1 MLLCI
6 FTMPLLHSGGK
17 KKLFYVLGLVS
28 RTEALTKTKRN
39 LKLIGEKIVR
49 AILTIWF
56 GRKLCNNSWLRLKK
70 NIYIF
75 LCKNPKHNW
84 FELRETFFFFFF
96 TPMRRLNFTKFLR
109 KSKICISLSLLTR
122 SYTVQILPLQFSK
135 GYIIVSLSS
144 LSLS

>member
-49 AILTIWF
+49 AILTI
-56 GRKLCNNSWLRLKK
+56 
-70 NIYIF
+70 
-75 LCKNPKHNW
+75 
-84 FELRETFFFFFF
+84 
-96 TPMRRLNFTKFLR
+96 
-109 KSKICISLSLLTR
+109 
-122 SYTVQILPLQFSK
+122 
-135 GYIIVSLSS
+135 
-144 LSLS
+144 